1 MKTSNKFYESKKDTY
16 FCTMEKSMLFKNTKI
31 SYTDSGKGP
40 VVVLLHGFLENKHM
54 WKEVIPIISKNKRVL
69 ALDLLGHGQSGC
81 LGYIH
86 SMEIMAEAVS
96 AVLKSLRIRKIT
108 LIGHSMGGYV
118 SLVLSEKNPEMIRG
132 LCLLNSTATSD
143 DTSRKKLRE
152 RANKMAQTNLPNIV
166 RMSFINLFSEKS
178 KEKFNPEMQ
187 LALSEALQTSLQG
200 YSACQEG
207 MRIRPNRLSVLKNN
221 HFKKLFILG
230 KKDPVLPINKG
241 IKEAEETQSEIVV
254 LSGGHMSHIENSD
267 KLIKI
272 LNTFIR
278 RSLSSKS

>member
-1 MKTSNKFYESKKDTY
+1 MIRRKDTY
-16 FCTMEKSMLFKNTKI
+16 FCTMEKWMLFKNTKI
-31 SYTDSGKGP
+31 SYTDSGKGA

-54 WKEVIPIISKNKRVL
+54 WKEIIPVISRNKRVL
-69 ALDLLGHGQSGC
+69 AIDLLGHGHTEC

-86 SMEIMAEAVS
+86 PMELMADAVA
-96 AVLKSLRIRKIT
+96 AVLKTLRIRKIT

-118 SLVLSEKNPEMIRG
+118 SLALSEKNPEMIRG

-143 DTSRKKLRE
+143 NTSRKKLRE
-152 RANKMAQTNLPNIV
+152 RANKMAQINLPNIV

-178 KEKFNPEMQ
+178 KEKFNPEIQ
-187 LALSEALQTSLQG
+187 LALSEALQTSLHG

-207 MRIRPNRLSVLKNN
+207 MRIRPNRLTVLKNN
-221 HFKKLFILG
+221 QFKKLFILG
-230 KKDPVLPINKG
+230 KKDPVLPVKQG
-241 IKEAEETQSEIVV
+241 IKEAKETQSETVI

-267 KLIKI
+267 KLIKV

-278 RSLSSKS
+278 RSISY

>member
-118 SLVLSEKNPEMIRG
+118 SLALSEKNPEMIRG

-152 RANKMAQTNLPNIV
+152 RANKMAQINLTNIV
-166 RMSFINLFSEKS
+166 RMSFINLFSERS
-178 KEKFNPEMQ
+178 KEIFNPEIQ

-200 YSACQEG
+200 YSASQEG

>member
-1 MKTSNKFYESKKDTY
+1 MIRRKDTY
-16 FCTMEKSMLFKNTKI
+16 FCTMEKWLLFKNTKI
-31 SYTDSGKGP
+31 SYTDSGKGA

-54 WKEVIPIISKNKRVL
+54 WKEIIPVISRNKRVL
-69 ALDLLGHGQSGC
+69 AIDLLGHGHTEC

-86 SMEIMAEAVS
+86 PMELMADAVA
-96 AVLKSLRIRKIT
+96 AVLKTLRIRKIT

-118 SLVLSEKNPEMIRG
+118 SLALSEKNPEMIRG

-143 DTSRKKLRE
+143 DNSRKKLRE
-152 RANKMAQTNLPNIV
+152 RANKMAQINLSNIV

-178 KEKFNPEMQ
+178 KKVFNPEIQ
-187 LALSEALQTSLQG
+187 LALSEALQTSLHG

-207 MRIRPNRLSVLKNN
+207 MKIRPNRLTVLKNN
-221 HFKKLFILG
+221 QFKKLFILG
-230 KKDPVLPINKG
+230 EKDPVLPVNKG
-241 IKEAEETQSEIVV
+241 IKEAEETQSKTVV

-267 KLIKI
+267 KLIKV

-278 RSLSSKS
+278 RSISY

>member
-1 MKTSNKFYESKKDTY
+1 MIRRKDTY
-16 FCTMEKSMLFKNTKI
+16 FCTMEKSLLFKNTKI
-31 SYTDSGKGP
+31 SYTDSGKGA

-54 WKEVIPIISKNKRVL
+54 WNEIIPEISKNKRVL
-69 ALDLLGHGQSGC
+69 AIDLLGHGHTEC

-86 SMEIMAEAVS
+86 PMELMADAVT
-96 AVLKSLRIRKIT
+96 AVLKTLRIRKIT

-118 SLVLSEKNPEMIRG
+118 SLALSEKNPEMIRG
-132 LCLLNSTATSD
+132 LCLLNATAASD
-143 DTSRKKLRE
+143 DTSRKKLRK
-152 RANKMAQTNLPNIV
+152 RANKMAQINLSNIV

-178 KEKFNPEMQ
+178 KKIFNPEIQ

-230 KKDPVLPINKG
+230 KKDPVLPVNKG
-241 IKEAEETQSEIVV
+241 IKEAEETQSETVV
-254 LSGGHMSHIENSD
+254 LSGGHMSHIENSEE
-267 KLIKI
+267 LVRV
-272 LNTFIR
+272 LNIFIR
-278 RSLSSKS
+278 QSLSS

>member
-1 MKTSNKFYESKKDTY
+1 MTSRKDTY
-16 FCTMEKSMLFKNTKI
+16 FCTMEKWLSFKNTKI
-31 SYTDSGKGP
+31 SYTDSGKGA

-54 WKEVIPIISKNKRVL
+54 WNEIIPEISKNKRVL
-69 ALDLLGHGQSGC
+69 AIDLLGHGHTEC

-86 SMEIMAEAVS
+86 PMELMADAVA
-96 AVLKSLRIRKIT
+96 AVLKTLRIRKIT

-118 SLVLSEKNPEMIRG
+118 SLALSEKNPEMIRG
-132 LCLLNSTATSD
+132 LCLLNATAASD

-152 RANKMAQTNLPNIV
+152 RANKMAQINLTNIV
-166 RMSFINLFSEKS
+166 RMSFINLFSERS
-178 KEKFNPEMQ
+178 KEIFNPEIQ

-200 YSACQEG
+200 YSASQEG

-230 KKDPVLPINKG
+230 KKDPVLPVNKG
-241 IKEAEETQSEIVV
+241 IKEAEETQSETVV

-267 KLIKI
+267 ELTRI

-278 RSLSSKS
+278 QSLSSLG

>member
-1 MKTSNKFYESKKDTY
+1 MTSRKDTY
-16 FCTMEKSMLFKNTKI
+16 FCTMEKWLSFKNTKI

>member
-1 MKTSNKFYESKKDTY
+1 MIRRKDTY
-16 FCTMEKSMLFKNTKI
+16 FCTMEKWLLFKNTKI
-31 SYTDSGKGP
+31 SYTDSGKGV
-40 VVVLLHGFLENKHM
+40 VVVLLHGFLENKYM
-54 WKEVIPIISKNKRVL
+54 WKEIIPVISRNKRVL
-69 ALDLLGHGQSGC
+69 AIDLLGHGHTEC

-86 SMEIMAEAVS
+86 PMELMAEAVA

-118 SLVLSEKNPEMIRG
+118 SLALSEKNPEMIRG

-143 DTSRKKLRE
+143 DNSRKKLRE
-152 RANKMAQTNLPNIV
+152 RANKMAQINLSNIV

-178 KEKFNPEMQ
+178 KKVFNPEIQ
-187 LALSEALQTSLQG
+187 LALSEALQTSLHG

-207 MRIRPNRLSVLKNN
+207 MKIRPNRLTVLKNN

-230 KKDPVLPINKG
+230 EKDPVLPVEKG
-241 IKEAEETQSEIVV
+241 IKEAEETQSETVI
-254 LSGGHMSHIENSD
+254 LSGGHMSHIENLE
-267 KLIKI
+267 KLIKV

-278 RSLSSKS
+278 QSLSY

>member
-1 MKTSNKFYESKKDTY
+1 MIRRKDTY
-16 FCTMEKSMLFKNTKI
+16 FCTMEKSLLFKNTKI
-31 SYTDSGKGP
+31 SYTDSGKGA

-54 WKEVIPIISKNKRVL
+54 WNEIIPEISKNKRVL
-69 ALDLLGHGQSGC
+69 AIDLLGHGHTEC

-86 SMEIMAEAVS
+86 PMELMADAVT
-96 AVLKSLRIRKIT
+96 AVLKTLRIRKIT

-118 SLVLSEKNPEMIRG
+118 SLALAEKNRKMIRG
-132 LCLLNSTATSD
+132 LCLLNYTAASD

-152 RANKMAQTNLPNIV
+152 RANKMAQINLSNIV

-178 KEKFNPEMQ
+178 KKIFNPEIQ

-230 KKDPVLPINKG
+230 KKDPVLPVNKG
-241 IKEAEETQSEIVV
+241 IKEAEETQSETVV
-254 LSGGHMSHIENSD
+254 LSGGHMSHIENSEE
-267 KLIKI
+267 LVRV
-272 LNTFIR
+272 LNIFIR
-278 RSLSSKS
+278 QSLSS

>member
-1 MKTSNKFYESKKDTY
+1 MIRRKDTY
-16 FCTMEKSMLFKNTKI
+16 FCTMEKWMLFKNTKI
-31 SYTDSGKGP
+31 SYTDSGKGA

-54 WKEVIPIISKNKRVL
+54 WKEIIPVISRNKRVL
-69 ALDLLGHGQSGC
+69 AIDLLGHGHTGC

-86 SMEIMAEAVS
+86 PMELMAEAVT
-96 AVLKSLRIRKIT
+96 AVLKTLRIRKIT

-118 SLVLSEKNPEMIRG
+118 SLALAEKNRKMMRG
-132 LCLLNSTATSD
+132 LCLLNATAASD

-152 RANKMAQTNLPNIV
+152 RANKMAQINLPNIV

-178 KEKFNPEMQ
+178 KEKFNPEIQ

-230 KKDPVLPINKG
+230 KKDPVLPVEKG
-241 IKEAEETQSEIVV
+241 IKEAEETQSETVV

-267 KLIKI
+267 KLIKV

-278 RSLSSKS
+278 RSLSY

>member
-1 MKTSNKFYESKKDTY
+1 MIRRKDTY
-16 FCTMEKSMLFKNTKI
+16 FCTMEKWLLFKNTKI
-31 SYTDSGKGP
+31 SYTDSGKGA

-54 WKEVIPIISKNKRVL
+54 WKEIIPVMSRNKRVL
-69 ALDLLGHGQSGC
+69 AIDLLGHGHTEC

-86 SMEIMAEAVS
+86 PMELMAEAVA

-118 SLVLSEKNPEMIRG
+118 SLALSEKNPEMIRG

-143 DTSRKKLRE
+143 DNSRKKLRE
-152 RANKMAQTNLPNIV
+152 RANKMAQINLSNIV

-178 KEKFNPEMQ
+178 KEAFNPEIQ
-187 LALSEALQTSLQG
+187 LALSEALQTSLHG

-207 MRIRPNRLSVLKNN
+207 MKIRPDRLTVLKKN

-230 KKDPVLPINKG
+230 EKDPVLPVNKG
-241 IKEAEETQSEIVV
+241 IKEAEETQSKTVI
-254 LSGGHMSHIENSD
+254 LSEGHMSHIENSD
-267 KLIKI
+267 KLIKV

-278 RSLSSKS
+278 RSLSY

>member
-1 MKTSNKFYESKKDTY
+1 MLRRKDTY
-16 FCTMEKSMLFKNTKI
+16 FCTMEKWLLFKNTKI
-31 SYTDSGKGP
+31 SYTDSGKGA
-40 VVVLLHGFLENKHM
+40 VVVLLHGFLENKYM
-54 WKEVIPIISKNKRVL
+54 WKDVIPIISKNKRVL
-69 ALDLLGHGQSGC
+69 AIDLLGHGQSEC
-81 LGYIH
+81 IGYIH
-86 SMEIMAEAVS
+86 SMELMAEVVF

-118 SLVLSEKNPEMIRG
+118 SLALSEKNPEIIRG

-143 DTSRKKLRE
+143 DTSRKRLRE
-152 RANKMAQTNLPNIV
+152 RANKLAQANLSNIV

-178 KEKFNPEMQ
+178 KKIFNPEIQ

-230 KKDPVLPINKG
+230 KKDPVLPVKQG
-241 IKEAEETQSEIVV
+241 IKEAEETQSETVI

-267 KLIKI
+267 KLIKV
-272 LNTFIR
+272 LNTFIK
-278 RSLSSKS
+278 RSLS

>member
-1 MKTSNKFYESKKDTY
+1 
-16 FCTMEKSMLFKNTKI
+16 MEKSLLFKNTKI
-31 SYTDSGKGP
+31 TYTDSGKGA

-54 WKEVIPIISKNKRVL
+54 WNEIIPEISKNKRVL
-69 ALDLLGHGQSGC
+69 AIDLLGHGHTEC

-86 SMEIMAEAVS
+86 PMELMADAVT
-96 AVLKSLRIRKIT
+96 AVLKTLRIRKIT

-118 SLVLSEKNPEMIRG
+118 SLALAEKNRKMIRG
-132 LCLLNSTATSD
+132 LCLLNATAASD

-152 RANKMAQTNLPNIV
+152 RANKMAQINLSNIV
-166 RMSFINLFSEKS
+166 RMSFINLFSERS
-178 KEKFNPEMQ
+178 KKIFNPEIQ

-230 KKDPVLPINKG
+230 KKDPVLPVNKG
-241 IKEAEETQSEIVV
+241 IKEAEETQSETVV
-254 LSGGHMSHIENSD
+254 LSGGHMSHIENSEE
-267 KLIKI
+267 LVRV
-272 LNTFIR
+272 LNIFIR
-278 RSLSSKS
+278 QSLSS

>member
-1 MKTSNKFYESKKDTY
+1 MIRRKDTY
-16 FCTMEKSMLFKNTKI
+16 FCTMEKSLLFKNTKI
-31 SYTDSGKGP
+31 TYTDSGKGA

-54 WKEVIPIISKNKRVL
+54 WNEIIPEISKNKRVL
-69 ALDLLGHGQSGC
+69 AIDLLGHGHTEC

-86 SMEIMAEAVS
+86 PMELMADAVA
-96 AVLKSLRIRKIT
+96 AVLKTLRIRKIT

-118 SLVLSEKNPEMIRG
+118 SLALSEKNPEMIRG
-132 LCLLNSTATSD
+132 LCLLNATAASD

-152 RANKMAQTNLPNIV
+152 RANKMAQINLTNIV
-166 RMSFINLFSEKS
+166 RMSFINLFSERS
-178 KEKFNPEMQ
+178 KKIFNPEIQ

-200 YSACQEG
+200 YSASQEG

-230 KKDPVLPINKG
+230 KKDPVLPVNKG
-241 IKEAEETQSEIVV
+241 IKEAEETQSETVV

-267 KLIKI
+267 ELTRV

-278 RSLSSKS
+278 RSLSSLG

>member
-1 MKTSNKFYESKKDTY
+1 
-16 FCTMEKSMLFKNTKI
+16 MEKWLTFKNTKI

-40 VVVLLHGFLENKHM
+40 VVVLLHGFLENNHM
-54 WKEVIPIISKNKRVL
+54 WNEVIPIISKNKRVL

-86 SMEIMAEAVS
+86 TMEIMAEAVS

>member
-16 FCTMEKSMLFKNTKI
+16 FCNMEKSMLFKNTKI

-278 RSLSSKS
+278 RSLSSES

>member
-1 MKTSNKFYESKKDTY
+1 MIRRKDTY
-16 FCTMEKSMLFKNTKI
+16 FCTMEKSLLFKNTKI
-31 SYTDSGKGP
+31 TYTDSGKGA

-54 WKEVIPIISKNKRVL
+54 WNEIIPEISKNKRVL
-69 ALDLLGHGQSGC
+69 AIDLLGHGHTEC

-86 SMEIMAEAVS
+86 PMELMADAVA
-96 AVLKSLRIRKIT
+96 AVLKTLRIRKIT

-118 SLVLSEKNPEMIRG
+118 SLALAEKNRKMIRG
-132 LCLLNSTATSD
+132 LCLLNATAASD

-152 RANKMAQTNLPNIV
+152 RANKMAQINLSNIV

-178 KEKFNPEMQ
+178 KKIFNPEIQ

-200 YSACQEG
+200 YSASQEG

-230 KKDPVLPINKG
+230 KKDPVLPVNKG
-241 IKEAEETQSEIVV
+241 IKEAEETQSETVI

-267 KLIKI
+267 KLIKV

-278 RSLSSKS
+278 RSLSY

>member
-1 MKTSNKFYESKKDTY
+1 MIRRKDTY
-16 FCTMEKSMLFKNTKI
+16 FCTMEKSLLFKNTKI
-31 SYTDSGKGP
+31 SYTDSGKGA

-54 WKEVIPIISKNKRVL
+54 WNEIIPEISKNKRVL
-69 ALDLLGHGQSGC
+69 AIDLLGHGHTEC

-86 SMEIMAEAVS
+86 PMELMADAVA
-96 AVLKSLRIRKIT
+96 AVLKTLRIRKIT

-118 SLVLSEKNPEMIRG
+118 SLALSEKNPEMIRG
-132 LCLLNSTATSD
+132 LCLLNATAASD
-143 DTSRKKLRE
+143 DTSRKKLRK
-152 RANKMAQTNLPNIV
+152 RANKMAQINLTNIV
-166 RMSFINLFSEKS
+166 RMSFINLFSERS
-178 KEKFNPEMQ
+178 KEIFNPEIQ

-200 YSACQEG
+200 YSASQEG

-230 KKDPVLPINKG
+230 EKDPVLPVKKG
-241 IKEAEETQSEIVV
+241 IKEAEETQSETVV

-267 KLIKI
+267 ELTRV

-278 RSLSSKS
+278 RSLSSLG

>member
-1 MKTSNKFYESKKDTY
+1 MIRRKDTY
-16 FCTMEKSMLFKNTKI
+16 FCTMEKSLLFKNTKI
-31 SYTDSGKGP
+31 SYTDSGKGA

-54 WKEVIPIISKNKRVL
+54 WNEIIPEISKNKRVL
-69 ALDLLGHGQSGC
+69 AIDLLGHGHTEC

-86 SMEIMAEAVS
+86 PMELMADAVT
-96 AVLKSLRIRKIT
+96 AVLKTLRIRKIT

-118 SLVLSEKNPEMIRG
+118 SLALAEKNRKMIRG
-132 LCLLNSTATSD
+132 LCLLNSTAASD

-152 RANKMAQTNLPNIV
+152 RANKMAQINLSNIV

-178 KEKFNPEMQ
+178 KKIFNPEIQ

-207 MRIRPNRLSVLKNN
+207 IRIRPNRLSVLKNN

-230 KKDPVLPINKG
+230 KKDPVLPVNKG
-241 IKEAEETQSEIVV
+241 IKEAEETQSETVV
-254 LSGGHMSHIENSD
+254 LSGGHMSHIENSEE
-267 KLIKI
+267 LVRV
-272 LNTFIR
+272 LNIFIR
-278 RSLSSKS
+278 QSLSS

>member
-1 MKTSNKFYESKKDTY
+1 MIRRKDTY
-16 FCTMEKSMLFKNTKI
+16 FCTMEKWLLFKNTKI
-31 SYTDSGKGP
+31 SYTDSGKGV
-40 VVVLLHGFLENKHM
+40 VVVLLHGFLENKYM
-54 WKEVIPIISKNKRVL
+54 WKEIIPVISRNKRVL
-69 ALDLLGHGQSGC
+69 AIDLLGHGHTEC

-86 SMEIMAEAVS
+86 PMELMAEAVA

-118 SLVLSEKNPEMIRG
+118 SLALSEKNPEMIRG

-143 DTSRKKLRE
+143 DNSRKKLRE
-152 RANKMAQTNLPNIV
+152 RANKMAQINLSNIV

-178 KEKFNPEMQ
+178 KKVFNPEIQ
-187 LALSEALQTSLQG
+187 LALSEALQTSLHG

-207 MRIRPNRLSVLKNN
+207 MKIRPNRLTVLKNN

-230 KKDPVLPINKG
+230 EKDPVLPVKQG
-241 IKEAEETQSEIVV
+241 IKEAKETQSETVI

-267 KLIKI
+267 KLIKV

-278 RSLSSKS
+278 RSLSSLG

>member
-1 MKTSNKFYESKKDTY
+1 
-16 FCTMEKSMLFKNTKI
+16 MEKWLLFKNTKI
-31 SYTDSGKGP
+31 SYTDSGKGA

-54 WKEVIPIISKNKRVL
+54 WKEIIPVISRNKRVL
-69 ALDLLGHGQSGC
+69 AIDLLGHGHTEC

-86 SMEIMAEAVS
+86 PMELMAEAVA

-118 SLVLSEKNPEMIRG
+118 SLALSEKNPEMIRG
-132 LCLLNSTATSD
+132 LCLLNSTSTSD

-152 RANKMAQTNLPNIV
+152 RANKMAQINLSNIV

-178 KEKFNPEMQ
+178 KEVFNPEIQ
-187 LALSEALQTSLQG
+187 LALSEALQTSLHG
-200 YSACQEG
+200 YSACHEG
-207 MRIRPNRLSVLKNN
+207 MKIRQNRLSVLKNN

-230 KKDPVLPINKG
+230 EKDPVLLVNKG
-241 IKEAEETQSEIVV
+241 IKEAEETQSKTVI

-267 KLIKI
+267 KLIKV

-278 RSLSSKS
+278 RSLSY

>member
-1 MKTSNKFYESKKDTY
+1 
-16 FCTMEKSMLFKNTKI
+16 MLFKNTKI
-31 SYTDSGKGP
+31 SYTDSGKGA

-54 WKEVIPIISKNKRVL
+54 WKEIIPVISRNKRVL
-69 ALDLLGHGQSGC
+69 AIDLLGHGHTEC

-86 SMEIMAEAVS
+86 PMELMADAVA
-96 AVLKSLRIRKIT
+96 AVLKTLRIRKIT

-118 SLVLSEKNPEMIRG
+118 SLALSEKNPEMIRG

-152 RANKMAQTNLPNIV
+152 RANKMAQINLPNIV

-178 KEKFNPEMQ
+178 KEKFNPKMQ

-230 KKDPVLPINKG
+230 KKDPVLLVKEG
-241 IKEAEETQSEIVV
+241 IKEAEGTQSETVI

-267 KLIKI
+267 KLIKV
-272 LNTFIR
+272 LSTFIR
-278 RSLSSKS
+278 RSLSY

>member
-1 MKTSNKFYESKKDTY
+1 MIRRKDTY
-16 FCTMEKSMLFKNTKI
+16 FCTMEKWLLFKNTKI
-31 SYTDSGKGP
+31 SYTDSGKGA

-54 WKEVIPIISKNKRVL
+54 WKEIIPVISRNKRVL
-69 ALDLLGHGQSGC
+69 AIDLLGHGHTEC

-86 SMEIMAEAVS
+86 PMELMAEAVA

-118 SLVLSEKNPEMIRG
+118 SLALSEKNPEMIRG
-132 LCLLNSTATSD
+132 LCLLNSTSTSD

-152 RANKMAQTNLPNIV
+152 RANKMAQINLSNIV
-166 RMSFINLFSEKS
+166 RMSFINLFSERS
-178 KEKFNPEMQ
+178 KEIFNPEIQ

-200 YSACQEG
+200 YSASQEG
-207 MRIRPNRLSVLKNN
+207 MKIRPNRLSVLKNN

-230 KKDPVLPINKG
+230 EKDPVLLVNKG
-241 IKEAEETQSEIVV
+241 IKEAEETQSKTVI

-267 KLIKI
+267 KLIKV

-278 RSLSSKS
+278 RSLSY

>member
-16 FCTMEKSMLFKNTKI
+16 FCNMEKSLLFKNTKI
-31 SYTDSGKGP
+31 SYTDYGKGA
-40 VVVLLHGFLENKHM
+40 VVVLLHGFLENKLM
-54 WKEVIPIISKNKRVL
+54 WEKIIPVISRNKRVV
-69 ALDLLGHGQSGC
+69 AIDLLGHGGTEC

-86 SMEIMAEAVS
+86 TMELMAEAVA

-118 SLVLSEKNPEMIRG
+118 SLALSEKKPEMIRG
-132 LCLLNSTATSD
+132 LCLLNSTANSD
-143 DTSRKKLRE
+143 NQQRKKLRE
-152 RANKMAQTNLPNIV
+152 RANKMAQTNLSNIV
-166 RMSFINLFSEKS
+166 TMSFINLFSEKS
-178 KEKFNPEMQ
+178 KEIFNSEIQ

-207 MRIRPNRLSVLKNN
+207 MKIRQNRLNVLKNN

-230 KKDPVLPINKG
+230 KKDPVLPLEKG
-241 IKEAEETQSEIVV
+241 IKEAEETQSETVV

-267 KLIKI
+267 KLIKV

-278 RSLSSKS
+278 RSLSY

>member
-1 MKTSNKFYESKKDTY
+1 MIRRKDTY
-16 FCTMEKSMLFKNTKI
+16 FCTMEKWMLFKNTKI
-31 SYTDSGKGP
+31 SYTDSGKGA

-54 WKEVIPIISKNKRVL
+54 WKEIIPVISRNKRVL
-69 ALDLLGHGQSGC
+69 AIDLLGHGHTEC

-86 SMEIMAEAVS
+86 PMELMADAVA
-96 AVLKSLRIRKIT
+96 AVLKTLRIRKIT

-118 SLVLSEKNPEMIRG
+118 SLALSEKNPEMIRG

-152 RANKMAQTNLPNIV
+152 RANKMAQINLPNIV
-166 RMSFINLFSEKS
+166 RMSFVNLFSEKS
-178 KEKFNPEMQ
+178 KGKFNPKMQ

-230 KKDPVLPINKG
+230 RKDPVLPVEKG
-241 IKEAEETQSEIVV
+241 IKEAEETQSETVV
-254 LSGGHMSHIENSD
+254 LSGGHMSHIENSG
-267 KLIKI
+267 KLIKV

-278 RSLSSKS
+278 RSLSY

>member
-1 MKTSNKFYESKKDTY
+1 MIRRKDTY
-16 FCTMEKSMLFKNTKI
+16 FCTMEKSLLFKNTKI
-31 SYTDSGKGP
+31 SYTDSGKGA

-54 WKEVIPIISKNKRVL
+54 WNEIIPEISKNKRVL
-69 ALDLLGHGQSGC
+69 AIDLLGHGHTEC

-86 SMEIMAEAVS
+86 PMELMADAVT
-96 AVLKSLRIRKIT
+96 AVLKTLRIRKIT

-118 SLVLSEKNPEMIRG
+118 SLALAEKNRKMIRG
-132 LCLLNSTATSD
+132 LCLLNSTAASD

-152 RANKMAQTNLPNIV
+152 RANKMAQINLSNIV

-178 KEKFNPEMQ
+178 KKIFNPEIQ

-207 MRIRPNRLSVLKNN
+207 IRIRPNRLSVLKNN

-230 KKDPVLPINKG
+230 KKDPVLPVNKG
-241 IKEAEETQSEIVV
+241 IKEAEETQSETVV

-267 KLIKI
+267 ELVRV
-272 LNTFIR
+272 LNIFIR
-278 RSLSSKS
+278 QSLSS

>member
-1 MKTSNKFYESKKDTY
+1 MIRRKDTY
-16 FCTMEKSMLFKNTKI
+16 FCTMEKSLLFKNTKI
-31 SYTDSGKGP
+31 TYTDSGKGA

-54 WKEVIPIISKNKRVL
+54 WNEIIPEISKNKRVL
-69 ALDLLGHGQSGC
+69 AIDLLGHGHTEC

-86 SMEIMAEAVS
+86 PMELMADAVT
-96 AVLKSLRIRKIT
+96 AVLKTLRIRKIT

-118 SLVLSEKNPEMIRG
+118 SLALAEKNRKMIRG
-132 LCLLNSTATSD
+132 LCLLNSTAASD

-152 RANKMAQTNLPNIV
+152 RANKMAQINLSNIV

-178 KEKFNPEMQ
+178 KKIFNPEIQ

-230 KKDPVLPINKG
+230 KKDPVLPVNKG
-241 IKEAEETQSEIVV
+241 IKEAEETQSETVV
-254 LSGGHMSHIENSD
+254 LSGGHMSHIENSEE
-267 KLIKI
+267 LVRV
-272 LNTFIR
+272 LNIFIR
-278 RSLSSKS
+278 QSLSS

>member
-1 MKTSNKFYESKKDTY
+1 MIRRKDTY
-16 FCTMEKSMLFKNTKI
+16 FCTMEKSLLFKNIKI
-31 SYTDSGKGP
+31 SYTDSGKGA

-54 WKEVIPIISKNKRVL
+54 WNEIIPEISKNKRVL
-69 ALDLLGHGQSGC
+69 AIDLLGHGHTEC

-86 SMEIMAEAVS
+86 PMELMADAVA
-96 AVLKSLRIRKIT
+96 AVLKTLRIRKIT

-118 SLVLSEKNPEMIRG
+118 SLALSEKNPEMIRG
-132 LCLLNSTATSD
+132 LCLLNATAASD

-152 RANKMAQTNLPNIV
+152 RANKMAQINLTNIV
-166 RMSFINLFSEKS
+166 RMSFINLFSERS
-178 KEKFNPEMQ
+178 KEIFNPEIQ

-200 YSACQEG
+200 YSASQEG

-230 KKDPVLPINKG
+230 KKDPVLPVNKG
-241 IKEAEETQSEIVV
+241 IKEAEETQSETVV

-267 KLIKI
+267 ELTRV

-278 RSLSSKS
+278 RSLSSLG

>member
-1 MKTSNKFYESKKDTY
+1 MIRRKDTY
-16 FCTMEKSMLFKNTKI
+16 FCTMEKWLLFKNTKI
-31 SYTDSGKGP
+31 SYTDSGKGA

-54 WKEVIPIISKNKRVL
+54 WKEIIPVISRNKRVL
-69 ALDLLGHGQSGC
+69 AIDLLGHGHTEC

-86 SMEIMAEAVS
+86 PMELMAEAVA

-118 SLVLSEKNPEMIRG
+118 SLALSEKNPEMIRG
-132 LCLLNSTATSD
+132 LCLLNSTSTSD

-152 RANKMAQTNLPNIV
+152 RANKMAQINLTNIV
-166 RMSFINLFSEKS
+166 RMSFINLFSERS
-178 KEKFNPEMQ
+178 KEIFNPEIQ

-200 YSACQEG
+200 YSASQEG

-230 KKDPVLPINKG
+230 KKDPVLPVNKG
-241 IKEAEETQSEIVV
+241 IKEAEETQSETVV

-267 KLIKI
+267 ELTRI

-278 RSLSSKS
+278 QSLSSLG